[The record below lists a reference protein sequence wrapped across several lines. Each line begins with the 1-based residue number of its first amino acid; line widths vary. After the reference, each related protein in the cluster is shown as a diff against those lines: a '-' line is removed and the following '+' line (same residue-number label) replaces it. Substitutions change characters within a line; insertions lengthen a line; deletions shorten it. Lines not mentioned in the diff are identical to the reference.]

1 MTDNLKL
8 GQIITTPQ
16 QPDAIHIAVAPVVAA
31 VRLQPGQHIGFV
43 SVDTVGPTRE
53 NIGIVDPYLTQA
65 VKPGERFWM
74 FLYPYTITSLR
85 HEWSHPAMPTPPTT
99 ERRQPA
105 RASRYP
111 GGSDDDRR
119 IVQDFA
125 DEVGLSFDAV
135 MDGAID
141 HLDNGGYLTDG
152 GRWEGQGVPDRFWDA
167 FEHITGRR
175 VGRGD
180 RYSFFSCS
188 C

>member
-85 HEWSHPAMPTPPTT
+85 HEWSHPAMPTPPIC
-99 ERRQPA
+99 Q
-105 RASRYP
+105 Y
-111 GGSDDDRR
+111 
-119 IVQDFA
+119 FA